1 MSRFI
6 LNLGRDATLLE
17 SRKLLLESAG
27 FALISETSIKAAIH
41 RCHQAALDP
50 AHAYFDLVLFCH
62 TLDRSEVDTV
72 CQELRQFLPSA
83 NTLWLRAIDD
93 VSYNPAN
100 FLDRIDQ
107 AVSGDLHLHD
117 AA

>member
-1 MSRFI
+1 MPRFI
-6 LNLGRDATLLE
+6 LSLGCDATLLE

-27 FALISETSIKAAIH
+27 FAVISETSIKAAIH

-62 TLDRSEVDTV
+62 TLERSDVDTV
-72 CQELRQFLPSA
+72 CQELRQFLPGA
-83 NTLWLRAIDD
+83 HRLWLRTIDD
-93 VSYNPAN
+93 VSYNPAS

-107 AVSGDLHLHD
+107 AVSGDIHLHD